1 MTNIGA
7 STYNFIASQTLGSAA
22 SSVTFNSIPQTYT
35 DLVCVTQNTSLTNNP
50 NYVYIYVQFN
60 GDTGNNYSTTSLSGD
75 GSSAT
80 SRRFTSRG
88 DINLAYTA
96 SPNSTAPDTNI
107 LQIMNY
113 SNTTTYKTA
122 LSRAGRANAGT
133 DATVGLW
140 RNTAAITSLVI
151 GIGSDSFAT
160 GSTFTL
166 YGIQAAAVS
175 KAYGGTVTTDSTYTY
190 HTFTSSG
197 LFTTLAPIT
206 ADILV
211 VAGGGGGGYGGIGAG
226 AGAGGLLFQSGRVVN
241 FLTSYT
247 VTVGAGG
254 PGANSSTGR
263 GTNGN
268 NSIFDTITGIGG
280 GAGGGESTGASGGSG
295 GGGTPYGAGGSSQNY
310 AGGSATQGNS
320 GGATGYGN
328 AGAAGSTG
336 GGYGGGGGGAGAAAT
351 NATGGVGLSGT
362 TIATIDAMGAATS
375 TGQLSSGHYYY
386 AGGGGG
392 SGGSN
397 GLGNGA
403 VNTGGGGLVNTSGY
417 SGIVIVRYLTNG

>member
-1 MTNIGA
+1 MAAGA
-7 STYNFIASQTLGSAA
+7 TYVPIQTQTLSSSA

-50 NYVYIYVQFN
+50 SYVYIYVQFN

-80 SRRFTSRG
+80 SHRFTSRG

-166 YGIQAAAVS
+166 YGI
-175 KAYGGTVTTDSTYTY
+175 
-190 HTFTSSG
+190 SS
-197 LFTTLAPIT
+197 A
-206 ADILV
+206 
-211 VAGGGGGGYGGIGAG
+211 
-226 AGAGGLLFQSGRVVN
+226 
-241 FLTSYT
+241 
-247 VTVGAGG
+247 
-254 PGANSSTGR
+254 
-263 GTNGN
+263 
-268 NSIFDTITGIGG
+268 
-280 GAGGGESTGASGGSG
+280 
-295 GGGTPYGAGGSSQNY
+295 
-310 AGGSATQGNS
+310 
-320 GGATGYGN
+320 
-328 AGAAGSTG
+328 
-336 GGYGGGGGGAGAAAT
+336 
-351 NATGGVGLSGT
+351 
-362 TIATIDAMGAATS
+362 
-375 TGQLSSGHYYY
+375 
-386 AGGGGG
+386 
-392 SGGSN
+392 
-397 GLGNGA
+397 
-403 VNTGGGGLVNTSGY
+403 
-417 SGIVIVRYLTNG
+417 